1 MTSGQFGSDGGDR
14 AGENIPVCP
23 RHPDRISYVSCQ
35 RCGRPACPEC
45 QRAAAVGVQC
55 VDCVK
60 EQRNSARTPRTQF
73 GGTVRS
79 GQPIVTWVIIGLC
92 VVVLILEYVLGRA
105 FEFKFAYI
113 PAATLAEP
121 WRMLTASL
129 LHDTSFLPH
138 LLFNMYA
145 LWLLGQALEP
155 ALGRIR
161 FLAVYVISAL
171 GSSVGVLLMAA
182 PAGSGAWVT
191 PVIGASG
198 AIFGLFG
205 ALFVI
210 FRRLGR
216 STKQILIIIGINAVL
231 GFVVPNVA
239 WQAHLGGLVTG
250 ALLGLVLAYAP
261 KNRRRLF
268 QVGGIVAVVVLL
280 GVLTLIKVLATPA
293 GFLPTSLMLG

>member
-1 MTSGQFGSDGGDR
+1 MTSGQFGSDGGD
-14 AGENIPVCP
+14 AVGQNAPVCP
-23 RHPDRISYVSCQ
+23 RHPDRVSYVSCQ

-45 QRAAAVGVQC
+45 QRAAAVGIQC

-60 EQRNSARTPRTQF
+60 AQNSTQRTARTQF
-73 GGTVRS
+73 GGTVRA
-79 GQPIVTWVIIGLC
+79 GRPIVTWVIIGLC
-92 VVVLILEYVLGRA
+92 VVVLVLEYVLGQR

-182 PAGSGAWVT
+182 PANGGAWVT

-261 KNRRRLF
+261 KNRRSLV
-268 QVGGIVAVVVLL
+268 QVGGIVGVVVLL
-280 GVLTLIKVLATPA
+280 GVLTLIKVLATPP
-293 GFLPTSLMLG
+293 GLLPTSLMLG

>member
-1 MTSGQFGSDGGDR
+1 M
-14 AGENIPVCP
+14 
-23 RHPDRISYVSCQ
+23 
-35 RCGRPACPEC
+35 
-45 QRAAAVGVQC
+45 
-55 VDCVK
+55 
-60 EQRNSARTPRTQF
+60 
-73 GGTVRS
+73 
-79 GQPIVTWVIIGLC
+79 TWVIIALC
-92 VVVLILEYVLGRA
+92 VVVLILEYVLGQR

-161 FLAVYVISAL
+161 FLAVYVVSAL
-171 GSSVGVLLMAA
+171 GSSVAVLLMAA
-182 PAGSGAWVT
+182 PENGGAWVT

-231 GFVVPNVA
+231 GFLVPHVA
-239 WQAHLGGLVTG
+239 WQAHLGGLITG
-250 ALLGLVLAYAP
+250 ALLGVVLAYAP
-261 KNRRRLF
+261 RNRRTVL
-268 QVGGIVAVVVLL
+268 QVGGIIAVVVLL
-280 GVLTLIKVLATPA
+280 GLLTLAKVLVTSPMY
-293 GFLPTSLMLG
+293 LPTSLVFA